1 MEKVLANNCLK
12 CPEYNSKSCDGNVK
26 DCMCL
31 RCPRNL
37 AECIIV
43 RYCRET
49 ESPLYIKR

>member
-12 CPEYNSKSCDGNVK
+12 CPEYNNKTCDGNVK